1 VVELRKVKDLYY
13 LVKHGYKLSDTW
25 SIKDWFMEIMPKMIK
40 DFKDNLHSYPS
51 ELTVEEWEQILH
63 RMIFLLKEMNEF
75 TCSYKNKYDE
85 PMQLAREEF
94 WKKYGMFGENFEKI
108 KGLPNTTVGKRMYF
122 PADDEDRPEWK
133 ELKEV
138 WFEEVKKI
146 AEYQDKCKNEF
157 FDLFS
162 KYFWDMWD

>member
-1 VVELRKVKDLYY
+1 
-13 LVKHGYKLSDTW
+13 
-25 SIKDWFMEIMPKMIK
+25 
-40 DFKDNLHSYPS
+40 
-51 ELTVEEWEQILH
+51 
-63 RMIFLLKEMNEF
+63 
-75 TCSYKNKYDE
+75 
-85 PMQLAREEF
+85 
-94 WKKYGMFGENFEKI
+94 
-108 KGLPNTTVGKRMYF
+108 MYF